1 MQLASIEL
9 VPTTDADLV
18 HTALVAEI
26 RRLRAALTA
35 ISDIDCGC
43 AAGEIADR
51 ALFVGE
57 GLVVLPPK
65 S

>member
-1 MQLASIEL
+1 
-9 VPTTDADLV
+9 
-18 HTALVAEI
+18 VAEI